1 MSVKKMVIVP
11 YQVLETMKWWKDKQ
25 YQKPILPPNP
35 QAVDASHLLKDM
47 NQILQ
52 KTDLSEAEKA
62 QKYGETLFKLQHSL
76 EKTKTPPSIDSP
88 QTTDQSQPPST
99 VALHDQILQ
108 SVPKTM
114 QRKAELL
121 LGMIKNNNNLTWDEQ
136 GVVSYKGKRI
146 HGSNIIDLIND
157 TIRQRKGVEPR
168 GWKTFSKALHESN
181 IPQEVI
187 GNPSRW
193 KWMQTNTSDGEESDR
208 FTPKS
213 VRKSVRKSLKTPYM
227 RPEERER
234 MKQFYVKE
242 LLTPPSTIKKTPS
255 RKIHQS
261 WEAW

>member
-1 MSVKKMVIVP
+1 MVVVP

-47 NQILQ
+47 GQILQ

-76 EKTKTPPSIDSP
+76 EKTKKPPSTDSP
-88 QTTDQSQPPST
+88 QPTDQSPST

-114 QRKAELL
+114 QRKAKLL

-193 KWMQTNTSDGEESDR
+193 KWMQTNTSDVEESDR

-213 VRKSVRKSLKTPYM
+213 VQKSVRKSLKTPYM

>member
-1 MSVKKMVIVP
+1 MVIVP
-11 YQVLETMKWWKDKQ
+11 YQVLETIKWWKDKQ

-76 EKTKTPPSIDSP
+76 EKTKKPPSIISP
-88 QTTDQSQPPST
+88 QPTDQSPSN

-108 SVPKTM
+108 SVPKPM

-181 IPQEVI
+181 IPREVI

-213 VRKSVRKSLKTPYM
+213 VQKSVRKRMESLKTPYM
-227 RPEERER
+227 RPEERKNETILCER
-234 MKQFYVKE
+234 TVN
-242 LLTPPSTIKKTPS
+242 STIHYKKDTVS
-255 RKIHQS
+255 
-261 WEAW
+261 

>member
-1 MSVKKMVIVP
+1 
-11 YQVLETMKWWKDKQ
+11 
-25 YQKPILPPNP
+25 
-35 QAVDASHLLKDM
+35 
-47 NQILQ
+47 
-52 KTDLSEAEKA
+52 
-62 QKYGETLFKLQHSL
+62 
-76 EKTKTPPSIDSP
+76 
-88 QTTDQSQPPST
+88 
-99 VALHDQILQ
+99 
-108 SVPKTM
+108 M

-187 GNPSRW
+187 GNASRW

-227 RPEERER
+227 RPEEREK

-261 WEAW
+261 WEAL

>member
-1 MSVKKMVIVP
+1 MVKLCLSYNICLK
-11 YQVLETMKWWKDKQ
+11 KQ
-25 YQKPILPPNP
+25 K
-35 QAVDASHLLKDM
+35 K
-47 NQILQ
+47 
-52 KTDLSEAEKA
+52 
-62 QKYGETLFKLQHSL
+62 
-76 EKTKTPPSIDSP
+76 PPSIDSP
-88 QTTDQSQPPST
+88 QPTDQPPST

-181 IPQEVI
+181 IPEEVI
-187 GNPSRW
+187 GIPSRW

>member
-1 MSVKKMVIVP
+1 MVIVR
-11 YQVLETMKWWKDKQ
+11 YQVLDTMKWWKDEQ

-62 QKYGETLFKLQHSL
+62 QKYGETLFKLQNSL
-76 EKTKTPPSIDSP
+76 EQTKKPPSVLSSTNSP
-88 QTTDQSQPPST
+88 QTTSTDQTKTVS

-108 SVPKTM
+108 SVLKTM

-157 TIRQRKGVEPR
+157 AIRQTKGVEPR

-187 GNPSRW
+187 GNSSRW
-193 KWMQTNTSDGEESDR
+193 KWMQKSHDTSDGEESDR
-208 FTPKS
+208 FFYTPKS
-213 VRKSVRKSLKTPYM
+213 VRK
-227 RPEERER
+227 R
-234 MKQFYVKE
+234 MEKIKE
-242 LLTPPSTIKKTPS
+242 T
-255 RKIHQS
+255 
-261 WEAW
+261 

>member
-11 YQVLETMKWWKDKQ
+11 YQVLETMKWWRDKQ

-62 QKYGETLFKLQHSL
+62 QKYGETLFKLQNSL
-76 EKTKTPPSIDSP
+76 EKTKKPPSMLSSTDSP
-88 QTTDQSQPPST
+88 KTTNTDQTQSAF

-136 GVVSYKGKRI
+136 GVVSYNGKRI
-146 HGSNIIDLIND
+146 HGSNIIDLINYA
-157 TIRQRKGVEPR
+157 IRQRKGVEPR

-187 GNPSRW
+187 GNSSRW
-193 KWMQTNTSDGEESDR
+193 KWMQKSHDTSDGEESDR
-208 FTPKS
+208 FFYTPK
-213 VRKSVRKSLKTPYM
+213 
-227 RPEERER
+227 R
-234 MKQFYVKE
+234 MEK
-242 LLTPPSTIKKTPS
+242 
-255 RKIHQS
+255 
-261 WEAW
+261 

>member
-1 MSVKKMVIVP
+1 MVIVP
-11 YQVLETMKWWKDKQ
+11 YQVLETMKWWRNKQ

-35 QAVDASHLLKDM
+35 HAVDASHLLKDM
-47 NQILQ
+47 GQLLQ

-62 QKYGETLFKLQHSL
+62 QKYGETLFKLQNSL
-76 EKTKTPPSIDSP
+76 EKTKKKKKKTPSMLSSTDSP
-88 QTTDQSQPPST
+88 KTTNTDQTQSAS

-136 GVVSYKGKRI
+136 GVVSYKGKRT

-157 TIRQRKGVEPR
+157 AIRQRKGVEPR

-187 GNPSRW
+187 GNSSRW
-193 KWMQTNTSDGEESDR
+193 KWMQKSHDTSDGEESDR
-208 FTPKS
+208 FFYTPKS
-213 VRKSVRKSLKTPYM
+213 VKKVLEKERKNKRKNTLYET
-227 RPEERER
+227 
-234 MKQFYVKE
+234 
-242 LLTPPSTIKKTPS
+242 
-255 RKIHQS
+255 
-261 WEAW
+261 

>member
-1 MSVKKMVIVP
+1 MVIVP
-11 YQVLETMKWWKDKQ
+11 YQVLETMKWWQDKQ

-47 NQILQ
+47 GQILQ

-76 EKTKTPPSIDSP
+76 EKTKKPPSMLSSTDSP
-88 QTTDQSQPPST
+88 KTTNTDQAVS

-157 TIRQRKGVEPR
+157 AIRQRKGVEPR

-187 GNPSRW
+187 GNTSRW
-193 KWMQTNTSDGEESDR
+193 KWMQKSHDMSVGEESDR

-213 VRKSVRKSLKTPYM
+213 VKKSVRK
-227 RPEERER
+227 R
-234 MKQFYVKE
+234 ME
-242 LLTPPSTIKKTPS
+242 
-255 RKIHQS
+255 KI
-261 WEAW
+261 

>member
-1 MSVKKMVIVP
+1 MSVKKIVVVP
-11 YQVLETMKWWKDKQ
+11 YQVLETIKWWKDKQ

-47 NQILQ
+47 GQILQ

-76 EKTKTPPSIDSP
+76 EKTNKPPSMLSSTNSP
-88 QTTDQSQPPST
+88 QPADQPTS

-181 IPQEVI
+181 ISQEVI
-187 GNPSRW
+187 GNASRW

-213 VRKSVRKSLKTPYM
+213 VKKSV
-227 RPEERER
+227 
-234 MKQFYVKE
+234 
-242 LLTPPSTIKKTPS
+242 
-255 RKIHQS
+255 
-261 WEAW
+261 

>member
-1 MSVKKMVIVP
+1 MVIVP

-25 YQKPILPPNP
+25 CQKPILPPNP

-76 EKTKTPPSIDSP
+76 EKTKKPPSIISL
-88 QTTDQSQPPST
+88 QTTDQQPST

-213 VRKSVRKSLKTPYM
+213 VQKSVRKSLKTPYM

-242 LLTPPSTIKKTPS
+242 LLTLPSTIKKAPS